1 MRPPAVLCLVTTM
14 WLAVGNGLQGADL
27 PADQAEF
34 FEKQV
39 RPILVNRC
47 EDCHNEDS
55 PESGLQVDSLEGLLR
70 GGDRGPAIVPGK
82 PGQSLIIGA
91 VKHSGQIF
99 MPPKEKI
106 PRREITVLA
115 KWIEMGAPWPG
126 AKPVTVERKA
136 DDAGPLFTDEERS
149 FWAFQPPQ
157 RPALPE
163 VGKWEWVRSPID
175 TFILAKLESAGLAP
189 APAADKLTLIRRAT
203 FDLTGLPP
211 TPQEV
216 DAFLADESDDAFA
229 ALVERLLASPQYG
242 VRWGRHW
249 LDLARYADSNGLD
262 ENLAYA
268 NAYRYR
274 DYVIDAFNADK
285 PYDRFVQE
293 QLAGDLLPTESVA
306 ARLDGI
312 AATGFLS
319 IGAKMLAED
328 DPVKMRMDIV
338 DEQIDTVGKAFWG
351 LTLGCGRC
359 HDHKFDPF
367 PMEDYY
373 SLAGIFKSTKT
384 METYTV
390 VARWNERPLASDS
403 EIQLEQQQQLTIDE
417 KQAGINRL
425 VAETNE
431 ALQREARSHLADYL
445 LAAEYERQ
453 RDLALLQVKPFGADA
468 ATSGRSDFIRIEAEN
483 YTRGNARKDFE
494 GYGKGIGVILNRGE
508 MPNIAEYEV
517 SIAEPGLYQLELR
530 YAAAEPRPCRLL
542 IDDSLIK
549 ANAASQATGSWNP
562 DTQSWF
568 VELVHNFEHGN
579 HKILLERDGP
589 FPHLDQLLIAPIPAK
604 LVESFSGLR
613 EMASPSQDGLHPA
626 FVQQWKK
633 SLEQAQSDSQSPLA
647 LWQAFVDDGQL
658 PAEPSGGGSL
668 RAEFFTDPRPQT
680 LSELAARYQRV
691 FARLDEDPQASPA
704 PDAGNDAPADAD
716 GNGEAETDDAETK
729 GDAERKAW
737 RDFLHSPQGP
747 FAVPQD
753 IATMY
758 PPDVTEQLAAQRDEL
773 KRLQESK
780 ITLPLAMA
788 VAEGTPENVPIHIRG
803 SHMTLGKVVPRRFPR
818 ILAGEQVA
826 PIGDDRS
833 GRLELARWMTEP
845 DHPLTSRVMV
855 NRLWQWHFGEGLVRT
870 PDNFGRLGERPT
882 HPQLLDWLAV
892 QFVESGWSI
901 KAMHRLIMLSA
912 TYQMSTAY
920 DADAAAQDAENRLW
934 WRRNRR
940 RLEAEAIRD
949 AILAVAGNLDL
960 TMGGSLLPTENRKYV
975 TSTANVNPIVYNS
988 NRRSVYLPVVR
999 SAVYEVFQAFDFADP
1014 SMLDGKRISTT
1025 VAPQAL
1031 FMMNSQLVAE
1041 HAKML
1046 AEQLL
1051 KIDGEGD
1058 GKDNESDDA
1067 ARVRALYRRV
1077 LSRPPTAAETKRAI
1091 AYLDRVSQALESL
1104 KHETDKVRLVA
1115 WHSLC
1120 RAVIASNEFLF
1131 IE

>member
-1 MRPPAVLCLVTTM
+1 MRPPVVLMLASAV
-14 WLAVGNGLQGADL
+14 WLTFGDALPGADL

-82 PGQSLIIGA
+82 PQQSLIIGA

-115 KWIEMGAPWPG
+115 KWVEIGAPWPG
-126 AKPVTVERKA
+126 AKPVMIEKKA
-136 DDAGPLFTDEERS
+136 DETGPLFTDEERS

-157 RPALPE
+157 SPAPPG
-163 VGKWEWVRSPID
+163 VGDREWVRSPID
-175 TFILAKLESAGLAP
+175 AFILARLESAGLAP

-216 DAFLADESDDAFA
+216 DAFLEDESDDAFA

-274 DYVIDAFNADK
+274 DYVVNAFNADK

-293 QLAGDLLPTESVA
+293 QLAGDLLPADSVA
-306 ARLDGI
+306 DRLDGI

-328 DPVKMRMDIV
+328 DPVKMQMDIV

-351 LTLGCGRC
+351 LTLGCARC
-359 HDHKFDPF
+359 HDHKFDPL

-384 METYTV
+384 MENFSV
-390 VARWNERPLASDS
+390 VARWNERPLASEED
-403 EIQLEQQQQLTIDE
+403 IQLEQQQQLAIEE
-417 KQAGINRL
+417 KQAGIDRL
-425 VAETNE
+425 IAETNKT
-431 ALQREARSHLADYL
+431 LQREARSHLADYL
-445 LAAEYERQ
+445 VAAEYERQ
-453 RDLALLQVKPFGADA
+453 RAQLLQQAKPVGADA
-468 ATSGRSDFIRIEAEN
+468 EMNDRDDLIHVEAEN
-483 YTRGNARKDFE
+483 YVRGNVRKDFD
-494 GYGKGIGVILNRGE
+494 GYGKGIGVILNGGE
-508 MPNIAEYEV
+508 LPNSVEYRV
-517 SIAEPGLYQLELR
+517 SIADPGLYQLELR
-530 YAAAEPRPCRLL
+530 YAAAESRPCQLF
-542 IDDSLIK
+542 IDDLLVK
-549 ANAASQATGSWNP
+549 ADAASEATGSWNP

-568 VELVHNFEHGN
+568 AELVLDFEHGD
-579 HKILLERDGP
+579 HHIRLKRDGP
-589 FPHLDQLLIAPIPAK
+589 FPHVDRLLIAPVPAE
-604 LVESFSGLR
+604 LVAKFSGLR
-613 EMASPSQDGLHPA
+613 EAAPPHRDDLHPA
-626 FVQQWKK
+626 FVRQWKE
-633 SLEQAQSDSQSPLA
+633 SLELAKSDPQSPLA
-647 LWQAFVDDGQL
+647 LWQAFADNGNF
-658 PAEPSGGGSL
+658 PAEPSAAGSL
-668 RAEFFTDPRPQT
+668 RAQFFAEPQPQT
-680 LSELAARYQRV
+680 LNDLAARYQRI
-691 FARLDEDPQASPA
+691 FLQLDEEPQSSGSTDASDDGST
-704 PDAGNDAPADAD
+704 DAEANEEADAS
-716 GNGEAETDDAETK
+716 
-729 GDAERKAW
+729 GDAERKTW
-737 RDFLHSPQGP
+737 REFFLGPKGP
-747 FAVPQD
+747 FAVPKD
-753 IATMY
+753 VATLY
-758 PPDVTEQLAAQRDEL
+758 SPDVAAQLAAQREAL
-773 KRLQESK
+773 KHLEAAK
-780 ITLPLAMA
+780 ITLPPAMA
-788 VAEGTPENVPIHIRG
+788 VAEGTPENIPVHIRG

-818 ILAGEQVA
+818 ILAGEQTA

-833 GRLELARWMTEP
+833 GRLELARWMTQP
-845 DHPLTSRVMV
+845 DHPLTSRVMA

-870 PDNFGRLGERPT
+870 PDNFGQLGERPT
-882 HPQLLDWLAV
+882 HPQLLDWLSV
-892 QFVESGWSI
+892 QFVQSGWSV

-920 DADAAAQDAENRLW
+920 DADSAAQDPENRLW

-949 AILAVAGNLDL
+949 AILAVTGNLDL
-960 TMGGSLLPTENRKYV
+960 TMGGSLLPTQNRKYV
-975 TSTANVNPIVYNS
+975 TSTSNVNPIVYNG

-1014 SMLDGKRISTT
+1014 SMLNGKRISTT

-1041 HAKML
+1041 HAKTL
-1046 AEQLL
+1046 AGQLL
-1051 KIDGEGD
+1051 EIGDEGD
-1058 GKDNESDDA
+1058 VKDNGSTDER
-1067 ARVRALYRRV
+1067 RVHSLYRRV
-1077 LSRPPTAAETKRAI
+1077 LSRPPTAAETQRAI
-1091 AYLDRVSQALESL
+1091 AYVNRMRQALES
-1104 KHETDKVRLVA
+1104 HGEEAATIRLVA

-1131 IE
+1131 VE